1 MKHFITITVFT
12 VLIISGTFSQNEY
25 KYDKECG
32 NWIAEQGFSSN
43 NNITPD
49 VFSWQYYTV
58 PGGVQL
64 TDIFFYND
72 QLGWATH
79 TGNGGF
85 YSTNGGINWINIS
98 FSDTN
103 FTTLYNGV
111 YFINQTTGWM
121 VGGSV
126 QVRKTTNG
134 GINWFKQNS
143 APVAGVLNSV
153 YFFDENTGIAS
164 GRKGINYNSF
174 IERTTNGGTNWTEI
188 VATTATNNELSD
200 QYWFDANTG
209 WICGRDVL
217 LKTTNGGLNYTN
229 LYANVPPTSNGANAL
244 LSITFV
250 NQNTGWI
257 GGSNIDKK
265 NLYITTNGGANWTFQ
280 DNPAASNSYTQ
291 INEVKFLSQDSG
303 WAVHGT
309 PVTGAIMF
317 TTNAGVNWITEEG
330 SSDWYDCLTYYQR
343 IKAWCGAAGKVW
355 YTSLLVNIAQTQN
368 ELPQKYNLYQNYP
381 NPFNPVTKIKFDIPA
396 ESNVG
401 ITIYNILGKV
411 ISIVV
416 NERLGQGSYE
426 VNWDASNYPSG
437 VYYYKLSA
445 GNYNET
451 KKMIILK

>member
-1 MKHFITITVFT
+1 
-12 VLIISGTFSQNEY
+12 
-25 KYDKECG
+25 
-32 NWIAEQGFSSN
+32 
-43 NNITPD
+43 
-49 VFSWQYYTV
+49 
-58 PGGVQL
+58 
-64 TDIFFYND
+64 
-72 QLGWATH
+72 
-79 TGNGGF
+79 
-85 YSTNGGINWINIS
+85 
-98 FSDTN
+98 
-103 FTTLYNGV
+103 
-111 YFINQTTGWM
+111 M

-164 GRKGINYNSF
+164 GRKGINFNSF

-188 VATTATNNELSD
+188 IATTAANNELSD

-229 LYANVPPTSNGANAL
+229 LYTNVPPTSNGANAL

-257 GGSNIDKK
+257 GGSNVDKK
-265 NLYITTNGGANWTFQ
+265 NLYVSTNGGVNWTFQ
-280 DNPAASNSYTQ
+280 NNPAASNTYTQ
-291 INEVKFLSQDSG
+291 INDVKFLSQDSG

-309 PVTGAIMF
+309 PFTGAIMF

-330 SSDWYDCLTYYQR
+330 SNDWFDCITYSQR
-343 IKAWCGAAGKVW
+343 IKAWCGASGKVW
-355 YTSLLVNIAQTQN
+355 YTSLLVNVTQN
-368 ELPQKYNLYQNYP
+368 QKGIPQKYNIYQNYP

-396 ESNVG
+396 ESNVN
-401 ITIYNILGKV
+401 ITIYNILGKE
-411 ISIVV
+411 ISNVV
-416 NERLGQGSYE
+416 NERLASGSYE

-437 VYYYKLSA
+437 IYYYKLSA
-445 GNYNET
+445 GNFNET
-451 KKMIILK
+451 KKMILLK